1 MALQSSSMANHNDK
15 EVTMESL
22 HDRNTICNKEGMM
35 LSLALSE
42 ALDELDKAREE
53 GDKKGEMILNIA
65 INMIL
70 EQIEPIEE

>member
-1 MALQSSSMANHNDK
+1 
-15 EVTMESL
+15 MESL
-22 HDRNTICNKEGMM
+22 HDTHTICNKEQMM

-53 GDKKGEMILNIA
+53 GDKKGEMILNVA